1 MDEPSKAL
9 RNARH
14 EAFCAAYCGECRGNA
29 AASYLQAGF
38 RCKDREVAKRMA
50 SRLLKR
56 PDVAA
61 RVRHLEDEL
70 AEREKLKAID
80 AIRHL
85 KAVATASLSDFYD
98 KNGRVDPCKL
108 SDPWLSQVIESVTP
122 IYDRDGNFVDYKIK
136 LKDSMKALELLGLT
150 KPRQSDA
157 QQLPVLVI
165 KT

>member
-1 MDEPSKAL
+1 MDDPSKAL

-14 EAFCAAYCGECRGNA
+14 EAFCVAYCGECRGNA

-38 RCKDREVAKRMA
+38 RCKNREIAKRMA

-61 RVRHLEDEL
+61 RVHHLEDEL
-70 AEREKLKAID
+70 AEQEKLKAID

-85 KAVATASLSDFYD
+85 KAIATASLSDFYD
-98 KNGRVDPCKL
+98 SNGRVDPCKL
-108 SDPWLSQVIESVTP
+108 CDPWLSQVIESVTP
-122 IYDRDGNFVDYKIK
+122 IYDRGGNLIDYKIK

-150 KPRQSDA
+150 KQQQADA
-157 QQLPVLVI
+157 QQLPVLLI

>member
-1 MDEPSKAL
+1 M
-9 RNARH
+9 
-14 EAFCAAYCGECRGNA
+14 
-29 AASYLQAGF
+29 
-38 RCKDREVAKRMA
+38 
-50 SRLLKR
+50 
-56 PDVAA
+56 
-61 RVRHLEDEL
+61 
-70 AEREKLKAID
+70 KAID

-150 KPRQSDA
+150 KPRQADA